1 MLSNFDVPQHET
13 NTKLLSYVMEK
24 KKYLVIYHQPSQS
37 KKINLLKVMNHIFIK
52 KIKNKKIQ
60 PSQSNFPYNLGKFL
74 A

>member
-1 MLSNFDVPQHET
+1 MLSNFNVPQHET
-13 NTKLLSYVMEK
+13 NTKLLLYVMEK

-37 KKINLLKVMNHIFIK
+37 KKINLLKVMNQIFIK
-52 KIKNKKIQ
+52 KKKKNQ